1 MGTLPEAALRMA
13 LIAATL
19 GCAAMGGIY
28 YAFSGFIMRA
38 LAEITPEAG
47 QAAMVSINRVILG
60 SGFIWLFFG
69 SSLLC
74 AGLLV
79 VSPWLGQ
86 GLWIAA
92 GAALYLIGML

>member
-1 MGTLPEAALRMA
+1 MGTLPEAAQRMA

-79 VSPWLGQ
+79 VSPWLGP